1 VWKRK
6 QISQHEKVGGETMSR
21 MRDKSWKEVRR
32 INKMEVDRL
41 RRYSR
46 DLEDE
51 DRETRDTQEEEQRAA

>member
-1 VWKRK
+1 
-6 QISQHEKVGGETMSR
+6 MSR